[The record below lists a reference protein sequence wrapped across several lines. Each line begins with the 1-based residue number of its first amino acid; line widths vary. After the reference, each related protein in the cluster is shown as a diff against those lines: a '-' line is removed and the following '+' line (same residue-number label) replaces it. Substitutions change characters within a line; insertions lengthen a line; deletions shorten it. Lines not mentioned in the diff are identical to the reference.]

1 MKKQSTAGS
10 AIFVL
15 TRLSNVSYLL
25 TDLFFFFLRSR
36 EVYLFQAQTIS
47 THTAALW
54 EANANNC
61 VKAFVAVLLKTLL
74 ATFI

>member
-25 TDLFFFFLRSR
+25 TDLFFKEAEKFICFRLRQS
-36 EVYLFQAQTIS
+36 VLTQLHYGKI
-47 THTAALW
+47 